1 MDSNKMREIDL
12 IDTISSIRQS
22 NNFLWMDIL
31 RLAFKSNPKEAKKI
45 FKSITENDEIINKLS
60 KELCK

>member
-31 RLAFKSNPKEAKKI
+31 RLAFKNNPKEAKKI